1 MKTLFA
7 TDESWSGLILRL
19 TLGLVMFPHGAQK
32 MLGWFGG
39 FGFDGTMGFFTQKM
53 GLPWIIAFLVIMG
66 EFLGSLGLIAGV
78 LTRFTAA
85 SFIVIM
91 LGAIVTTH
99 LPVGFFMNWFGQQQ
113 GEGYEYHL
121 LVIGISAAL
130 LFTGAGNDAD
140 ADDAATGM
148 LRKRSAHRA
157 HHAGPAAG
165 EQVDAEFS
173 EGLSDCSRVFLV
185 LLAAGA
191 HDTDRVGCN
200 DGWHLRV
207 I

>member
-1 MKTLFA
+1 MKIFFA

-53 GLPWIIAFLVIMG
+53 GLPWIIAFLVIIG
-66 EFLGSLGLIAGV
+66 EFFGSLGLLAGL

-99 LPVGFFMNWFGQQQ
+99 WPIGFFMNWFGQQQ

-130 LFTGAGNDAD
+130 L
-140 ADDAATGM
+140 
-148 LRKRSAHRA
+148 
-157 HHAGPAAG
+157 
-165 EQVDAEFS
+165 
-173 EGLSDCSRVFLV
+173 
-185 LLAAGA
+185 AAGA
-191 HDTDRVGCN
+191 GKWSLDRLIAARL
-200 DGWHLRV
+200 D
-207 I
+207 